1 MSLLFSNNSAFI
13 QKCIQNAKLSTCA
26 DQEQITE
33 TSQDSYDE
41 NSLFN
46 YANPNE
52 EYDSDHSSLSSTTG
66 YDYSNQPLNNMEYT
80 ELDNKKPHAVLLLQ
94 PQHLLKHQ

>member
-1 MSLLFSNNSAFI
+1 MSLLLSNDSTFI
-13 QKCIQNAKLSTCA
+13 RKCIQNAKLSTYA

-66 YDYSNQPLNNMEYT
+66 YDYS
-80 ELDNKKPHAVLLLQ
+80 D
-94 PQHLLKHQ
+94 